1 MEFEYT
7 TLDTCANARN
17 TVVVIDVL
25 RAFSTAAYAFAAGA
39 EMIFLVR
46 GVKDALEL
54 KAANPGALVMG
65 EIGGIKVE
73 GFDFGNSPAEF
84 LNIDLSGKTLIQRTS
99 AGTQGIVRSKQAGT
113 LLAASFCVAGATVRY
128 LQQEA
133 SELVTFVITGS
144 GPGAHGDEDR
154 ACAQYLETLLRGEQT
169 QPEGFRQRV
178 LLSPSGQNFSN
189 PELPD
194 YLSHDLELCMQVD
207 RFDFAMLVKRTNG
220 LFVMRPV

>member
-7 TLDTCANARN
+7 TLDTCANAKN

-39 EMIFLVR
+39 EEIYLVR

-99 AGTQGIVRSKQAGT
+99 AGTQGIVRSKQAAT
-113 LLAASFCVAGATVRY
+113 LLAASFCVAGATVRF

-169 QPEGFRQRV
+169 QSETFRQRV

-194 YLSHDLELCMQVD
+194 DLSHDLELCMQVD
-207 RFDFAMLVKRTNG
+207 RFNFAMLVKRTNG
-220 LFVMRPV
+220 LFVMRPI